1 MLKMTESSFQKRLR
15 SSFSLFAG
23 WAVGLVVLIG
33 LLVICGWF
41 ADIESL
47 KRLADG
53 QVAMNP
59 ATAVCFVFCGISLAA
74 QFRQPGPSGRHFA
87 RLIGGSVALFGLLI
101 LVGNRAGL
109 DSGLDQVLFAG
120 KLHLNEPGGPNR
132 MAPNTALGFVLAGTG
147 LLIFDW
153 KIKDGNRV
161 AEWLAMLL
169 GLLSLVALVGYA
181 YQIEWLYGV
190 SGYKPMALHT
200 AAAFLLLASAMAF
213 SRPGLGLMALV
224 TKDGPGGLLVRRMFP
239 LMLVVFL
246 TLGGLRIAGERNGW
260 YQADQGIVFYTV
272 VVILIFGALLLWCAR
287 SIERAEALR
296 RTSENALINL
306 NAQLLRQTAM
316 MEGVNQELE
325 TFSYSVS
332 HDLRAPLR
340 GIAGFA
346 LALEEHSYSSLDEIG
361 RGYLKRVQS
370 ATGRMGDLIDDLL
383 KLSRLT
389 RAEMKMEQVDISEI
403 ATAVVDD
410 FKQTEPGRD
419 VEVVVAPGIQVHGDA
434 SLLRIL
440 LENLIGNAWKFTSK
454 TSAAKIEIGG
464 ESSRNGRTTCFVK
477 DNGVGFDMRYSHK
490 LFDAFQRLH
499 SQQEF
504 PGIGIGLATV
514 RRVVRRHGGEVM
526 AQSEINHGAT
536 FRFVLAN
543 SPAHETQNHNA
554 GRG

>member
-1 MLKMTESSFQKRLR
+1 MTESSFQKRLR
-15 SSFSLFAG
+15 SRFSFFAG

-33 LLVICGWF
+33 LLVICGWL
-41 ADIESL
+41 ADIEGL

-59 ATAVCFVFCGISLAA
+59 ATAICFIFCGISLVA
-74 QFRQPGPSGRHFA
+74 QFREGSSERYFA
-87 RLIGGSVALFGLLI
+87 RILGGTVTLFGLLI
-101 LVGNRAGL
+101 LVGNWIGS
-109 DSGLDQVLFAG
+109 DSRIDQVLFAG
-120 KLHLNEPGGPNR
+120 KLHLNEPGGPSR
-132 MAPNTALGFVLAGTG
+132 MAPNTALGFVLTGTA
-147 LLIFDW
+147 LMIFDW
-153 KIKDGNRV
+153 KIKGGNRV

-169 GLLSLVALVGYA
+169 GVLSLVALVGYA

-200 AAAFLLLASAMAF
+200 AAAFLLLALGMAF
-213 SRPGLGLMALV
+213 SRPGFGLMALV
-224 TKDGPGGLLVRRMFP
+224 TEEGPGGLLVRRMFP

-260 YQADQGIVFYTV
+260 YQADQGIVLYTV

-287 SIERAEALR
+287 SIERTEALR
-296 RTSENALINL
+296 KVSENALINL
-306 NAQLLRQTAM
+306 NAKLLRQTEM

-346 LALEEHSYSSLDEIG
+346 LALEEHSYGDLDEVG

-370 ATGRMGDLIDDLL
+370 AAGRMGDLIDDLL

-389 RAEMKMEQVDISEI
+389 RTEMKMEQVDISEI

-410 FKQTEPGRD
+410 FIQTEPGRN
-419 VEVVVAPGIQVHGDA
+419 VEIIVAPGIQVHGDA

-454 TSAAKIEIGG
+454 TAAARIEIGG
-464 ESSRNGRTTCFVK
+464 ESSQNGRTTCFVK
-477 DNGVGFDMRYSHK
+477 DNGAGFDMRNSHK
-490 LFDAFQRLH
+490 LFSAFQRLH

-514 RRVVRRHGGEVM
+514 HRVVRRHGGEVM

-536 FRFVLAN
+536 FKFVLAN
-543 SPAHETQNHNA
+543 IPAHGTQNHNA
-554 GRG
+554 GRGQPG